1 MKKSICRAFAIA
13 FAVSIMLTTVIPA
26 SAAQP
31 PVIMPAYVGIT
42 DLFSGLTISSNGKAS
57 CKATAYNNGTH
68 DVTLTI
74 ALKQDGSTIKSWDV
88 VTTDG
93 FNSVEKNYFVTSGHS
108 YQVVVADAVIHQSG
122 QLGIRLVNEPQHLC
136 AVALGQTNRIHDLRG
151 GAGHRGENHKGSRAH
166 TLIACGAILCGV
178 GGESIHVG
186 VLLEIA
192 ARCAT
197 SRTASRGRNEKS
209 RHLPHRKAVPSA
221 ICGGPFYDHAE

>member
-57 CKATAYNNGTH
+57 CKATTYNNGTH

-74 ALKQDGSTIKSWDV
+74 ALKQDGSTIKSWNV

-108 YQVVVADAVIHQSG
+108 YQVVVGYVLRLIVRLKKTPMKCFTFRAKRGNLQVTRDLASAVFLHYIYRLCNNLHGKNVATHQS
-122 QLGIRLVNEPQHLC
+122 I
-136 AVALGQTNRIHDLRG
+136 I
-151 GAGHRGENHKGSRAH
+151 
-166 TLIACGAILCGV
+166 
-178 GGESIHVG
+178 
-186 VLLEIA
+186 VLSFSTYYLMFRMI
-192 ARCAT
+192 
-197 SRTASRGRNEKS
+197 GR
-209 RHLPHRKAVPSA
+209 
-221 ICGGPFYDHAE
+221 

>member
-74 ALKQDGSTIKSWDV
+74 ALKQDGSTIKSWNV

-93 FNSVEKNYFVTSGHS
+93 FNSVEKNYFVTSGHIALCL
-108 YQVVVADAVIHQSG
+108 YLICCNQHTYANKQIPLYPMQGTVI
-122 QLGIRLVNEPQHLC
+122 
-136 AVALGQTNRIHDLRG
+136 
-151 GAGHRGENHKGSRAH
+151 
-166 TLIACGAILCGV
+166 
-178 GGESIHVG
+178 
-186 VLLEIA
+186 
-192 ARCAT
+192 
-197 SRTASRGRNEKS
+197 
-209 RHLPHRKAVPSA
+209 
-221 ICGGPFYDHAE
+221 

>member
-57 CKATAYNNGTH
+57 CKATTYNNGTH

-74 ALKQDGSTIKSWDV
+74 ALKQDGSTIKSWNV
-88 VTTDG
+88 VTSDG

-108 YQVVVADAVIHQSG
+108 YQVVVTATISASG
-122 QLGIRLVNEPQHLC
+122 SYINSYNAYSTTV
-136 AVALGQTNRIHDLRG
+136 
-151 GAGHRGENHKGSRAH
+151 K
-166 TLIACGAILCGV
+166 
-178 GGESIHVG
+178 
-186 VLLEIA
+186 
-192 ARCAT
+192 
-197 SRTASRGRNEKS
+197 
-209 RHLPHRKAVPSA
+209 
-221 ICGGPFYDHAE
+221 Y